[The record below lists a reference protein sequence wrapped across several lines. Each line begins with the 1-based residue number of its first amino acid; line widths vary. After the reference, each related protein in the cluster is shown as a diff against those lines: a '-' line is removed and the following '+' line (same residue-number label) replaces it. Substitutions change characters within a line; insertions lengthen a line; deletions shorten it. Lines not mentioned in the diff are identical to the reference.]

1 MYSPICFS
9 SESSSGDTI
18 QWIIHDTWVCI
29 VLKNASHLHLYVQDI
44 VVIEA
49 DGLFDIDPIYALL
62 MTKTLLKTLVVYILS
77 SIQHSVV
84 YTT

>member
-1 MYSPICFS
+1 
-9 SESSSGDTI
+9 
-18 QWIIHDTWVCI
+18 
-29 VLKNASHLHLYVQDI
+29 VQDI